1 MPKSGCLQTGICLAD
16 FCRKEIDIFQLVE
29 LMGGRNIRKLIIYTV
44 PFIGK
49 NCAMPGAL
57 KRTPSSSL
65 ESVLAKHLISSDGT
79 KSVLIGPELVT
90 YLLSNC
96 CQNDDEGSKSRVS
109 MRFISTPAIL
119 SFNASQDLFFNDPLL
134 VFIVLIVFHQL
145 QIAPGAFVRC
155 YSQIAILSGTK
166 DNGVFPNICDK
177 KTLRVIVCPTP
188 GTDFFAFR
196 NSFRRPDVH
205 DTTFFMHDI
214 NFVLSIRDWSKSE
227 GLFHRAIS
235 FIKENRFVRKF
246 FPPPCVVHHFPS
258 PDMFEFINAF
268 RQTLIRRRRLLI

>member
-1 MPKSGCLQTGICLAD
+1 MYGSRSCSSYFISFSQKRITFSSRLSATFSSSAVSSAVSVIFAALTASSTWFSLVTPIIGSVPLAIAQATGICAGPTPYFYAIFENTGIFRRAVDQAVVVLD
-16 FCRKEIDIFQLVE
+16 GRKLQ
-29 LMGGRNIRKLIIYTV
+29 KLIIYTV

-145 QIAPGAFVRC
+145 
-155 YSQIAILSGTK
+155 
-166 DNGVFPNICDK
+166 
-177 KTLRVIVCPTP
+177 
-188 GTDFFAFR
+188 
-196 NSFRRPDVH
+196 
-205 DTTFFMHDI
+205 
-214 NFVLSIRDWSKSE
+214 
-227 GLFHRAIS
+227 
-235 FIKENRFVRKF
+235 
-246 FPPPCVVHHFPS
+246 
-258 PDMFEFINAF
+258 
-268 RQTLIRRRRLLI
+268 

>member
-1 MPKSGCLQTGICLAD
+1 
-16 FCRKEIDIFQLVE
+16 
-29 LMGGRNIRKLIIYTV
+29 MGGRNIRKLIIYTV

-166 DNGVFPNICDK
+166 DNGVFPNIHDYFNTHIECLPSPGYKDGFFYQLVESAK
-177 KTLRVIVCPTP
+177 DAGERPTAAFPSSHVGISVICMLLAWHSKNKLLFYVLLPLFIFLCFSTVYIQAHYAIDAIA
-188 GTDFFAFR
+188 GLITGVAFYFFFKQK
-196 NSFRRPDVH
+196 N
-205 DTTFFMHDI
+205 
-214 NFVLSIRDWSKSE
+214 
-227 GLFHRAIS
+227 
-235 FIKENRFVRKF
+235 FIKTN
-246 FPPPCVVHHFPS
+246 
-258 PDMFEFINAF
+258 
-268 RQTLIRRRRLLI
+268 